1 MTIGYVDAV
10 KGGVIS
16 VIFFSCLAFFVQGQG
31 NAEDIKLILTVT
43 TFLFAIL
50 SGFFIARAGSR
61 FNEIRSAVSKEDALF
76 LSFYKTAQVQG
87 EKFSGKIR
95 SLIDKYYII
104 SYDNWLAIY
113 GDTGYKKTLPCFL
126 QIWDEVISLKP
137 KAPHAYERLL
147 DTLTDIEE
155 SRNIASSIAKEVVN
169 RGQWVLL
176 SMLSIIILFCLFS
189 LKTNDI
195 FSMTITVLLS
205 SALIIILLLLRDLQ
219 NLRFGGEKELLV
231 ESGQEVFESIG
242 LLRYYN
248 NKFFQENHYVVPENI
263 KEFRLGFHSQGE
275 KFNIKIIKNS
285 PD

>member
-1 MTIGYVDAV
+1 MTIGYIDSV
-10 KGGVIS
+10 KGGIIS
-16 VIFFSCLAFFVQGQG
+16 LLLFSFLAFFVQGQG

-50 SGFFIARAGSR
+50 AGFFIARAGSR
-61 FNEIRSAVSKEDALF
+61 FNEIRNAVSKEDALF

-87 EKFSGKIR
+87 EKFSEKIR
-95 SLIDKYYII
+95 SLMDKYYII
-104 SYDNWLAIY
+104 SYDNWLATY
-113 GDTGYKKTLPCFL
+113 GDTGYKRTLPCFL

-147 DTLTDIEE
+147 DTLTDLED

-169 RGQWVLL
+169 RGQWILL

-189 LKTNDI
+189 LKTNDV

-219 NLRFGGEKELLV
+219 NLRFGGEEELLV

-248 NKFFQENHYVVPENI
+248 NNHFQKTHYVIPENI
-263 KEFRLGFHSQGE
+263 KEFRLGFHNQGE
-275 KFNIKIIKNS
+275 KLNIKVIKNN
-285 PD
+285 PK